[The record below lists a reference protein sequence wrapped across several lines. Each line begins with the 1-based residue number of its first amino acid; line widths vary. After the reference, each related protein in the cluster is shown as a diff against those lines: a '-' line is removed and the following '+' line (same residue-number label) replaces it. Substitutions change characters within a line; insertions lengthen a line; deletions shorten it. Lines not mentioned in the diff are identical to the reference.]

1 MRSIKGTLAYWKKVF
16 YEVLSMVKQV
26 GQPAFFMRLIAELKW
41 GELISIRDKSK
52 GEKLISDRINS
63 MNYFEGLSYLNF
75 NLVLITRQFQYI
87 TEAFFQTIVLN
98 GPLGRVK
105 YYAMRVEFQVCG
117 SPYIPSNIF

>member
-1 MRSIKGTLAYWKKVF
+1 M
-16 YEVLSMVKQV
+16 
-26 GQPAFFMRLIAELKW
+26 KW
-41 GELISIRDKSK
+41 GELISIRGKSK

-87 TEAFFQTIVLN
+87 IEAFFKTIVLN

-105 YYAMRVEFQVCG
+105 YYAIRVEFQVCG

>member
-87 TEAFFQTIVLN
+87 IEAFFQTIVLN

-105 YYAMRVEFQVCG
+105 YYATRVEFQVCG

>member
-1 MRSIKGTLAYWKKVF
+1 
-16 YEVLSMVKQV
+16 MVKQV

-87 TEAFFQTIVLN
+87 IEAFFQTIVLN